1 MVSTSFATGFTS
13 APGCLTPTDLQE
25 VTPEVEVGLGW
36 VVLVS
41 FQHLGV
47 TFLVFAVQVWG
58 LPSLTRVLD
67 SFLVLSLVFRNDKQ
81 RAGIPLNGQSM
92 WLSIPRHLTLE
103 PWGCSA
109 SGHVSLSRPTPAQ
122 RKSATRDEGPVRLG
136 SPGGEVPVGRLHAK
150 TGRFHHPSGN
160 TTSWSY

>member
-1 MVSTSFATGFTS
+1 MVSTSFETVFTS

-67 SFLVLSLVFRNDKQ
+67 SFLGVVLDFQKRQ
-81 RAGIPLNGQSM
+81 RAGILNGQSM
-92 WLSIPRHLTLE
+92 WLSIPRHLTLG
-103 PWGCSA
+103 PLGVRCKKAMCRSA
-109 SGHVSLSRPTPAQ
+109 
-122 RKSATRDEGPVRLG
+122 GP
-136 SPGGEVPVGRLHAK
+136 PP
-150 TGRFHHPSGN
+150 PSGRALRGMKGR
-160 TTSWSY
+160 